1 MNVLESSLKLYE
13 WFSSNDS
20 FCLEEDFLKLVIV
33 STDEERDK
41 ASVLCALK
49 NLEKYEIIQSQEVD
63 YKKEKRLVWVLE
75 RPLQSMSQK
84 MEIDYDLALSM
95 AHILNGAAEKFN
107 VKDSVCDAGNLTIDN
122 LKDLVVLAG
131 INLKPQDELDN
142 GIE

>member
-1 MNVLESSLKLYE
+1 
-13 WFSSNDS
+13 
-20 FCLEEDFLKLVIV
+20 
-33 STDEERDK
+33 
-41 ASVLCALK
+41 
-49 NLEKYEIIQSQEVD
+49 
-63 YKKEKRLVWVLE
+63 
-75 RPLQSMSQK
+75 
-84 MEIDYDLALSM
+84 M